1 MQASQ
6 NRPSGTKMRTFR
18 IVYACFSKEG
28 SNVYNYV
35 FVKRG
40 GYNFLLIQLGSFFDW
55 QVKVCCYEDFSKQAK
70 SQWFELWKASTVL
83 LLAYNIVT
91 IHNSIRTLAFF
102 YILSI
107 HSNHGSQLTNR
118 IYVDLEFRITLPHTA
133 KDPTSSLNRKACVR
147 RSKTCPACAGKHQ
160 ALLPQMFKHEYNKP
174 NKREENLPYLS
185 GLYWPY
191 HTKLSQCQV
200 QKLWANGTR

>member
-1 MQASQ
+1 MSLSKRVVIIFCSYNSVLFLTDRWKFVAKKTSPNKQ
-6 NRPSGTKMRTFR
+6 NHNG
-18 IVYACFSKEG
+18 
-28 SNVYNYV
+28 
-35 FVKRG
+35 
-40 GYNFLLIQLGSFFDW
+40 L
-55 QVKVCCYEDFSKQAK
+55 K
-70 SQWFELWKASTVL
+70 SQHSSVL
-83 LLAYNIVT
+83 FLAYNIVN
-91 IHNSIRTLAFF
+91 IYNSIKTLAFF

-107 HSNHGSQLTNR
+107 HWNHGSQLTNC
-118 IYVDLEFRITLPHTA
+118 IYVGLEFRITLPHTA

-174 NKREENLPYLS
+174 NKWEENLPYLS

-200 QKLWANGTR
+200 QELWAIGTR